1 MSTAIRSSESVVI
14 ASTRCRRATHVR
26 KGALCPRCTTTPIG
40 SSARRCASTA
50 NCRTTTWEACLDD
63 LGTRL
68 RSVIDRHGP
77 ESVGIF
83 FGTGVGM
90 DATGTRIAEALHAA
104 IGTPAKFS
112 PMTIDGTAKPL
123 ISDLV
128 GGFVGLSGRPDYDN
142 VDFMIF
148 VGTNPVISHG
158 HAIAVPNPTGTVR
171 AIAKRGQV
179 WVIDPRRTETARLAT
194 GHLAPRPGTD
204 HAVLAYLVRETP
216 AATEPIPAYL
226 LQDADVLA
234 AAVEPFTL
242 ERTAA
247 IADLP
252 PDELTRS
259 SRRSP
264 RRRPGGH
271 RNRYGRDH
279 DG

>member
-1 MSTAIRSSESVVI
+1 M
-14 ASTRCRRATHVR
+14 
-26 KGALCPRCTTTPIG
+26 
-40 SSARRCASTA
+40 
-50 NCRTTTWEACLDD
+50 
-63 LGTRL
+63 
-68 RSVIDRHGP
+68 
-77 ESVGIF
+77 GIF

-90 DATGTRIAEALHAA
+90 DATGTRVAEALHAA

-128 GGFVGLSGRPDYDN
+128 GGFVGLSGRPDYDD
-142 VDFMIF
+142 VDFMVFI
-148 VGTNPVISHG
+148 GTNPVISHG

-204 HAVLAYLVRETP
+204 HAVLAYLVREILCDGADP
-216 AATEPIPAYL
+216 DVL
-226 LQDADVLA
+226 VQDAEVLT

-242 ERTAA
+242 EHTARL
-247 IADLP
+247 ADVA

-259 SRRSP
+259 P
-264 RRRPGGH
+264 RRGANRRP
-271 RNRYGRDH
+271 RRDRDRYRRDH